1 MGTKMNTLNV
11 CFDLPAIVA
20 AQAGL
25 NRDTISQDVK
35 RFFTIF
41 LYEHQLISLSK
52 ACELAGMS
60 QWEFFEMNQQLDIPV
75 RYTQDDLMQDMEKL
89 RNV

>member
-1 MGTKMNTLNV
+1 MNTLNV

-52 ACELAGMS
+52 ACELSGMI
-60 QWEFFEMNQQLDIPV
+60 QWEFFELNRQLDIPV
-75 RYTQDDLMQDMEKL
+75 HYTQSDLTRDMEKL
-89 RNV
+89 HNV